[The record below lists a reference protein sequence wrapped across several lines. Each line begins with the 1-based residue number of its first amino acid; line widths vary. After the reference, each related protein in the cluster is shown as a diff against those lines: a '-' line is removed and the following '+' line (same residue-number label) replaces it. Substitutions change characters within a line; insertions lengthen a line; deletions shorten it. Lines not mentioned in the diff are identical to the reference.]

1 MEVIF
6 NKGIPGFED
15 IKEYRLERLESN
27 PLFWELTAKED
38 NQIGFI
44 TIPPFEV
51 DNKYEINL
59 PDNVINELK
68 IIKAESVM
76 ILNILTFGVD
86 IKNTT
91 VNLKA
96 PVIINIDNGLGRQI
110 ILEGET
116 YKIKT
121 PLLRSEE

>member
-15 IKEYRLERLESN
+15 IKEYKLQILELN
-27 PLFWELTAKED
+27 PLFWELTAKKD

-44 TIPPFEV
+44 TILPFEV

-96 PVIINIDNGLGRQI
+96 PVIINIDNGLGKQI
-110 ILEGET
+110 ILEDET

>member
-1 MEVIF
+1 MKVIF

-121 PLLRSEE
+121 PLLRNEE

>member
-1 MEVIF
+1 MKVIF

-110 ILEGET
+110 ILECET

>member
-1 MEVIF
+1 MKVIF

>member
-15 IKEYRLERLESN
+15 IKEYRLEKLESN

-38 NQIGFI
+38 NKIGFI
-44 TIPPFEV
+44 TISPFEV
-51 DNKYEINL
+51 DNKYEISL
-59 PDNVINELK
+59 PDNIINELE
-68 IIKAESVM
+68 IVKAESVM
-76 ILNILTFGVD
+76 ILNILTLGVD

-96 PVIINIDNGLGRQI
+96 PVIINIDNRLGKQI
-110 ILEGET
+110 ILEGEK

>member
-44 TIPPFEV
+44 TISPFEV

-76 ILNILTFGVD
+76 ILNILTFGID

-96 PVIINIDNGLGRQI
+96 PVIINIDNGIGKQI
-110 ILEGET
+110 ILEGEK

>member
-15 IKEYRLERLESN
+15 IKEYKLQILELN
-27 PLFWELTAKED
+27 PLFWELTAKKD

-44 TIPPFEV
+44 TISPFEV

-96 PVIINIDNGLGRQI
+96 PVIINIDNGLGKQI
-110 ILEGET
+110 ILEDET